1 METVSSGSS
10 RGYRKKRS
18 PMLDTIA
25 ALIRRRRRFLVTT
38 HVRPDG
44 DAIGSALAAYH
55 VLRGLNKE
63 AVVYLQD
70 KIPDI
75 YAFLP
80 GASVV
85 VRRLGAVD
93 TFDAVILLD
102 CSDITRV
109 GDEAD
114 KVGSIGTVINID
126 HHLSNNGF
134 AEYSLI
140 DAGASSTG
148 ELLYRLIGELGVEIT
163 PDIAVNIYTAVV
175 TDTGSFRYSSAGSA
189 AFRLAA
195 EMVDRGAEPH
205 VVAERIYETAPR
217 ERIALLKSA
226 LNTLGFDYG
235 GSVGSIVVTRAMLRK
250 TKALSEHTEGLVDIV
265 RSIEGVRVAV
275 FYQEMEDGT
284 VKVSLRSKGS
294 TDVSRLAVR
303 FGGGGHLNASACSIK
318 GDVAEAKRQILD
330 SIQALSIV
338 AG

>member
-1 METVSSGSS
+1 M
-10 RGYRKKRS
+10 
-18 PMLDTIA
+18 PDAIA
-25 ALIRRRRRFLVTT
+25 ALIRSQRRFLVTT

-44 DAIGSALAAYH
+44 DAIGSALAAYYM
-55 VLRGLNKE
+55 LKALNKE

-80 GASVV
+80 GTEMV
-85 VRRLGAVD
+85 VRRLDAVD
-93 TFDAVILLD
+93 SFDAVLLFD

-109 GDEAD
+109 GDEAGR
-114 KVGSIGTVINID
+114 VASIGTVINID

-148 ELLYRLIGELGVEIT
+148 ELIYRLIEVLDVEIT
-163 PDIAVNIYTAVV
+163 SDIAVNIYTAII
-175 TDTGSFRYSSAGSA
+175 TDTGMFRYSNTGSA
-189 AFRLAA
+189 AFRIAA
-195 EMVDRGAEPH
+195 EMVDRGAKPH
-205 VVAERIYETAPR
+205 VIAEHVYETAPR
-217 ERIALLKSA
+217 EKVALLKTA
-226 LNTLGFDYG
+226 LETLEFDCG
-235 GSVGSIVVTRAMLRK
+235 GRVGSISVTRGMLRK
-250 TKALSEHTEGLVDIV
+250 TKALPEHTEGLVDMV
-265 RSIEGVRVAV
+265 RSVEGVRVAA

-294 TDVSRLAVR
+294 ADVSRLAAR

-318 GDVAEAKRQILD
+318 GDVANAKRLILD
-330 SIQALSIV
+330 SIRALSLG